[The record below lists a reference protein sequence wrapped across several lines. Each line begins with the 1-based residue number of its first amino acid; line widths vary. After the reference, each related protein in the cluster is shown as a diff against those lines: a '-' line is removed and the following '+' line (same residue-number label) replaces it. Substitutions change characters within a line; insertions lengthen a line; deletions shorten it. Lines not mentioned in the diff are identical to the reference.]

1 MKKILTMLILFFFFS
16 SKSFSQ
22 TTTNSDTT
30 ITNKVYVD
38 VGFLLNDYQKPTQ
51 LKILKLSDHSSTL
64 KSDPLLI
71 RAVKMKLAELPQ
83 EIITGEWSD
92 TTQSYI
98 MHLIYDMIKKEVE

>member
-1 MKKILTMLILFFFFS
+1 MKNILASLFLFFSFS

-22 TTTNSDTT
+22 TITKPDSA

-51 LKILKLSDHSSTL
+51 LKILKLSNHSSNL
-64 KSDPLLI
+64 KSDPILMK
-71 RAVKMKLAELPQ
+71 AVKIKLSELPQ
-83 EIITGEWSD
+83 EIITGEWND

-98 MHLIYDMIKKEVE
+98 MHLIYDMNKKEVE

>member
-1 MKKILTMLILFFFFS
+1 MKKHLPILLLIFAFN

-22 TTTNSDTT
+22 TITKSDST
-30 ITNKVYVD
+30 ITNRVYVD

-64 KSDPLLI
+64 KSDPILMK
-71 RAVKMKLAELPQ
+71 AVKMKLSELPQ
-83 EIITGEWSD
+83 EIITGEWND

-98 MHLIYDMIKKEVE
+98 MHLIYDMNKKEVE